1 LRNHAAIVNAGSWI
15 SCAKTNCSMTGT
27 FARRLLGQGK
37 HKYTFIGSHAE
48 KDALQLWR
56 RKHFVLLIMLVAL
69 AGFVVVFAIGYV
81 GKHSLS
87 RHPVADLES
96 RSSAKPCDTITHGFQ
111 CHTDISHYWGWSSHM
126 A

>member
-1 LRNHAAIVNAGSWI
+1 
-15 SCAKTNCSMTGT
+15 MTGT
-27 FARRLLGQGK
+27 FARHLFHGGGQGK

-81 GKHSLS
+81 ENSRLRNTLLLIEYVDHLRSLVILLPTAS
-87 RHPVADLES
+87 NVILIYRTIGVGHLTLRENIAYTES
-96 RSSAKPCDTITHGFQ
+96 
-111 CHTDISHYWGWSSHM
+111 
-126 A
+126 